1 MRMKEIDELAIMW
14 NKTKDPVYK
23 DKWYKA
29 IKNFSAQVSSEE
41 QSLYRMPILGK
52 AERRRYH
59 PR

>member
-1 MRMKEIDELAIMW
+1 MKEIDELAIMW

-29 IKNFSAQVSSEE
+29 IKNFSVQVSSEE

-52 AERRRYH
+52 AERRQYR